1 MGRFQFTLRTLL
13 AAIAVLGIVLWLYQL
28 YQLGRLGPP
37 ILLTLAAFLVFIVCP
52 VLIAGQPDAVKSIL
66 VYATPVLCFGGLCF
80 LLAPLMLS
88 GF

>member
-1 MGRFQFTLRTLL
+1 MGRFQFSLRTLL
-13 AAIAVLGIVLWLYQL
+13 AAVTILGIVLWL

-66 VYATPVLCFGGLCF
+66 VYATLVLCFGGLCF
-80 LLAPLMLS
+80 LLAPLILT